1 MPAATVLRHNTRF
14 QNNRYRKHAKP
25 PEITAKLTGP
35 VAAPVAGPVAAPVAA
50 PVAGPEVVPE
60 AGPVAAPVAGPEV
73 VPEAGPEV
81 VPEVGPEVGQVAASN
96 SPGGSPSPT
105 AMIMLTDT

>member
-25 PEITAKLTGP
+25 PEITAKLT
-35 VAAPVAGPVAAPVAA
+35 
-50 PVAGPEVVPE
+50 
-60 AGPVAAPVAGPEV
+60 GPVAAPVAGPEV

>member
-35 VAAPVAGPVAAPVAA
+35 VAAPV
-50 PVAGPEVVPE
+50 

>member
-25 PEITAKLTGP
+25 PEITAKLTG
-35 VAAPVAGPVAAPVAA
+35 PVAA